1 MKVIEGRAGTGKS
14 YTLGAIRDAY
24 ESAGYE
30 VRGLAHPNKVVQAL
44 KRDGFKHSA
53 TLTSEFWALKHGR
66 AKWDHR
72 TVLIVDEAAMV
83 DSERMGT
90 LLAEARK
97 TGAKVILAGDD
108 KQLTS
113 IERGGMF
120 SQVAAV
126 NGSVEIT
133 DVQRQKGWQKQASED
148 MAAGAWGSAVQTFDR
163 HGAITWAQD
172 DAKAKAAL
180 VAAWARDAKAR
191 PDAGRFV
198 IAYTNR
204 DVDALNSE
212 IRQVRIDRGELGGE
226 GVPDQAWLGRV
237 RCWRSR
243 AVHRPVQPAGIVN
256 GTVGTITSVAKGR
269 LSAQMDDG
277 KAVTWRPSEFTEYRH
292 GYAGTVYKS
301 QGETITSTYLL
312 HTRHWHS
319 TSSYVALTRQ
329 SEHVAVFV
337 NRQTAV
343 DVATLSQQMGRSE
356 ERGSSLKWHTIEDVP
371 RLQAAAVAHD
381 PDVQKAQGMAAR
393 LIGEAYRDMREASEK
408 LTEMVDRHGWK
419 VAAAEVEADP
429 TVLGA
434 LEGRDGFF
442 SGKGNRERRAEA
454 VASIDKAIRW
464 VDRMPEI
471 TARAVERR
479 QQDRAYSE
487 RAEEVYAERD
497 AGPRSYTGARVAAA
511 GSASPRAGPRPG
523 SGDGALNRGGRGHEW
538 GRHTDAAHARRVGET

>member
-1 MKVIEGRAGTGKS
+1 
-14 YTLGAIRDAY
+14 
-24 ESAGYE
+24 
-30 VRGLAHPNKVVQAL
+30 
-44 KRDGFKHSA
+44 
-53 TLTSEFWALKHGR
+53 
-66 AKWDHR
+66 
-72 TVLIVDEAAMV
+72 MV
-83 DSERMGT
+83 DSGRMGT

-108 KQLTS
+108 RQLSS

-120 SQVAAV
+120 RQIADVH
-126 NGSVEIT
+126 GSVEIT

-212 IRQVRIDRGELGGE
+212 IRQVRIDRGELGE
-226 GVPDQAWLGRV
+226 GREFLTKHGQAVFAVGDRV
-237 RCWRSR
+237 QFTGQ
-243 AVHRPVQPAGIVN
+243 HRPAGIVN
-256 GTVGTITSVAKGR
+256 GTVGTVTSVAKGR

-337 NRQTAV
+337 NRQTAG
-343 DVATLSQQMGRSE
+343 DVATLAQQMRRTE

-371 RLQAAAVAHD
+371 RLQAAIVAND
-381 PDVQKAQGMAAR
+381 PEVKAAKNRAEDA
-393 LIGEAYRDMREASEK
+393 IIYAYRDPVAAMDLLADLVK
-408 LTEMVDRHGWK
+408 QHGWK
-419 VAAAEVEADP
+419 AAGEQVAAEP
-429 TVLGA
+429 GVLGK
-434 LEGRDGFF
+434 LNGRDGFLAGKQSRSDRNKAAF
-442 SGKGNRERRAEA
+442 S
-454 VASIDKAIRW
+454 IRNGSQLAKQ
-464 VDRMPEI
+464 VE
-471 TARAVERR
+471 TFTGRAVERR

-487 RAEEVYAERD
+487 RAEQAYAERD
-497 AGPRSYTGARVAAA
+497 AVREAAQQRQRAQEQSRDRSRGAGMER
-511 GSASPRAGPRPG
+511 
-523 SGDGALNRGGRGHEW
+523 
-538 GRHTDAAHARRVGET
+538 